1 MDRRRIV
8 AAAAAAGITGALVI
22 AAPSAQAAPG
32 DIEHVSRD
40 DGNQAFE
47 QSVPMQSQ
55 DISADGSVL
64 FQAIP
69 QGRGFFGLFVR
80 RPDGTVLRADSD
92 AAGNA
97 ASGPGFVGRSAISDD
112 GRYVAFRSES
122 PTFAPIDGRTHIVV
136 KDLQSGVATV
146 VADGGAWSDKCAWSS
161 GNDAIEVADG
171 ADVVAFETAAALD
184 PTDTNGVC
192 DIHIWSA
199 ATGTAERVTSGDVSQ
214 YGLGNSLLALTPDG
228 RRVLYRSDVD
238 SPRTFDLVNGD
249 LWLLDTATGQRT
261 LQSAAA
267 DGTPL
272 PHGISRGDVT
282 DDGSLV
288 VFASSDD
295 PTTLAPGLPRAW
307 IRSTAGGAITSL
319 DAPGATTPMYYPVIS
334 GDGRVIAAD
343 IDWDWLT
350 TGTGGAT
357 ADVGVYTVADG
368 TWQLASHVLGDPES
382 DGNGQSGSAAVSADG
397 GHVAFQSWA
406 TDMVAD
412 YPASAARKIFSYEV
426 LLATAP
432 NPDLDG
438 DAILDVVDQDGG
450 TGASPGAFR
459 DTIDASPDTFGTIT
473 SKPADMT
480 VSVSD
485 EPDPEGVRVVTTSPS
500 GIGSARIS
508 LCGLLSVTVR
518 ANTTAVF
525 TCGSVTMRV
534 VDGGPVEADLGNG
547 TLVTIPAGST
557 TWIDSSGTGYVVD
570 VVAGAP
576 AVISKDGTTATVG
589 VDDPVRTVQP
599 WVFTGFGAPVR
610 NDSLNVV
617 ERGDVVALSWTLS
630 SGGSP
635 VTTLRSATATFVPGA
650 CSPLRENKVKGSD
663 LKAGKL
669 VVLKGG
675 KYQLGWKA
683 PRTKGCGQLRL
694 DIGDGVLH
702 TAEFRIR

>member
-1 MDRRRIV
+1 MDRPRIV
-8 AAAAAAGITGALVI
+8 AAAAAAGLTGALVG
-22 AAPSAQAAPG
+22 AAPPAHAAPG

-40 DGNQAFE
+40 DANQSFE

-64 FQAIP
+64 FQAVP
-69 QGRGFFGLFVR
+69 LGRGFFGLFVR
-80 RPDGTVLRADSD
+80 RPDGTVLRADSSS
-92 AAGNA
+92 AGTP

-112 GRYVAFRSES
+112 GRYVVFRSES
-122 PTFAPIDGRTHIVV
+122 PTFAPVDGRTHIVV
-136 KDLQSGVATV
+136 KDLQTGAATA

-171 ADVVAFETAAALD
+171 ADAVAFETAAALD
-184 PTDTNGVC
+184 PLDTNGVC
-192 DIHIWSA
+192 DVHVWRAS
-199 ATGTAERVTSGDVSQ
+199 TGAVERVTAGDTSQ
-214 YGLGNSLLALTPDG
+214 YGLGNSLLAMTPDG

-238 SPRTFDLVNGD
+238 SPRSFDLVNGD

-272 PHGISRGDVT
+272 PRGISRGDVT

-295 PTTLAPGLPRAW
+295 PTTLTAGLPRAW
-307 IRSTAGGAITSL
+307 LRSTADGTITAL
-319 DAPGATTPMYYPVIS
+319 DAPGATTPMSNPAIS
-334 GDGRVIAAD
+334 GDGRVVAAD

-350 TGTGGAT
+350 TGVGGAT
-357 ADVGVYTVADG
+357 ADVGVFTVADG
-368 TWQLASHVLGDPES
+368 TWQLASHVLGDPTS

-397 GHVAFQSWA
+397 RHVAFQSWA

-412 YPASAARKIFSYEV
+412 YPASAARKVFSYEV
-426 LLATAP
+426 LLASA

-450 TGASPGAFR
+450 TGAAPGAFR
-459 DTIDASPDTFGTIT
+459 DTIAGSPDTFGTIT

-480 VSVSD
+480 VAVSD
-485 EPDPEGVRVVTTSPS
+485 EPDPEGVRVSTTSPS

-525 TCGSVTMRV
+525 TCGSVTTRV
-534 VDGGPVEADLGNG
+534 VDGGPVVAELGDG
-547 TLVTIPAGST
+547 ATVSIPAGST
-557 TWIDSSGTGYVVD
+557 TWIDSSGTGFVVD
-570 VVAGAP
+570 VRAGAP
-576 AVISKDGTTATVG
+576 AVVSKDGTTSTIG

-599 WVFTGFGAPVR
+599 WVFTGFGAPLR
-610 NDSLNVV
+610 NDGLNVV
-617 ERGDVVALSWTLS
+617 ERGDVVALSWTLT
-630 SGGSP
+630 SGGAP
-635 VTTLRSATATFVPGA
+635 VTTLRSATATFVAGSCA
-650 CSPLRENKVKGSD
+650 PLRENRVKASS
-663 LKAGKL
+663 LRAGTL
-669 VVLKGG
+669 LVLKGG